1 MTVDSL
7 SACAHAPWQRH
18 SLHELERLLP
28 LSRISMCRIPS
39 MGSLISVV
47 LSAYTTLRILEMLEI
62 SRNVFGE
69 AESKECVY
77 RALRACPLESIAI
90 KVAGGNRREGAL
102 DDLLEVS
109 SCIAYIDRLVPWLR
123 P

>member
-1 MTVDSL
+1 
-7 SACAHAPWQRH
+7 
-18 SLHELERLLP
+18 
-28 LSRISMCRIPS
+28 